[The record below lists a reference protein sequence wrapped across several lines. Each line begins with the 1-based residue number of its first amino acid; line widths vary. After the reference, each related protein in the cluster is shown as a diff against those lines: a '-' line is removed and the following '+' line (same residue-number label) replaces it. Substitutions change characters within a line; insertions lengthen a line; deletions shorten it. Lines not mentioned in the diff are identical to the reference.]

1 MIDVVYTRYELLRTF
16 RNKRFLILS
25 IAFPLV
31 LFLLVAG
38 PNRHHQLGGIPF
50 SLYYM
55 IGMTAWGTMAAML
68 SSGARI
74 ATERAAG
81 WNRQLRL
88 TPLRPTTYFEAK
100 VASAYTLAATTIALL
115 YAAGITLGVHL
126 TIPEWLEMTGLI
138 LVGLVPFAVL
148 GILLGHLLTP
158 DSIGPALGGATA
170 LLALLGGAYGPV
182 ATSGALHELVK
193 LLPSYWLVQAGYV
206 ALGGHTWG
214 VEGWIVVAVWTIV
227 LLRVTVWVWQR
238 DTRRV

>member
-1 MIDVVYTRYELLRTF
+1 MIGVVYTRYELLRTF
-16 RNKRFLILS
+16 RNKRFLVLS
-25 IAFPLV
+25 LAFPLV

-38 PNRHHQLGGIPF
+38 PNRHHRLGGIAFP
-50 SLYYM
+50 LYYM

-74 ATERAAG
+74 ATERAVG
-81 WNRQLRL
+81 WSRQLRL

-100 VASAYTLAATTIALL
+100 VAGAYALACTSIALL
-115 YAAGITLGVHL
+115 YAAGISLGVHL
-126 TIPEWLEMTGLI
+126 TVPEWLEMTGLV

-182 ATSGALHELVK
+182 ATSGVLHDLVK

-206 ALGGHTWG
+206 ALGGRAWG
-214 VEGWIVVAVWTIV
+214 AEGWIVVAVWTIV
-227 LLRVTVWVWQR
+227 LARLTVRVWAR